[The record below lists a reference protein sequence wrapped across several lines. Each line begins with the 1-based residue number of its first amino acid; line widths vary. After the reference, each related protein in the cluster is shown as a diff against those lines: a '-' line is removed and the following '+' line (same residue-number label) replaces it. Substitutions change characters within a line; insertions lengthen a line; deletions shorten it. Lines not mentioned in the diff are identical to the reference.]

1 MHTLFD
7 IFAKGCGWIQ
17 TLIIHTYFLE
27 SSGLYKY
34 RLNLIIRHLF
44 FLRSERH
51 TFFTLKSHIFSDPL
65 SECCCKIRVFRFQRE
80 LNKFLW
86 TLKHPL
92 KNKVCSW
99 RRLFPSH
106 FSCDVM
112 MHIISLSF
120 SNIYELLIVLL
131 FKAWYFLHDCYNL
144 FLECQ

>member
-1 MHTLFD
+1 MSTYKDQPRNPRRRVQMAPEHRSALSLQEPIWHIWSTKQHSKSAELPSCGLWPNGLQVTIMHTLFD

-51 TFFTLKSHIFSDPL
+51 TFFTLKSHIFFDPL

-80 LNKFLW
+80 LNKFL
-86 TLKHPL
+86 
-92 KNKVCSW
+92 
-99 RRLFPSH
+99 
-106 FSCDVM
+106 
-112 MHIISLSF
+112 
-120 SNIYELLIVLL
+120 
-131 FKAWYFLHDCYNL
+131 
-144 FLECQ
+144 

>member
-1 MHTLFD
+1 MPSCGLWPNDLRVTIRYILFD
-7 IFAKGCGWIQ
+7 LFAKGCD
-17 TLIIHTYFLE
+17 LIIQ
-27 SSGLYKY
+27 
-34 RLNLIIRHLF
+34 HLF

-51 TFFTLKSHIFSDPL
+51 TFLTLKPHIFFDPL
-65 SECCCKIRVFRFQRE
+65 SKCCCKIRVFRFQRE

-92 KNKVCSW
+92 KNKVCSCK
-99 RRLFPSH
+99 RLFPSP
-106 FSCDVM
+106 FSCDMM

-131 FKAWYFLHDCYNL
+131 FKAWYFLYDCYNL

>member
-1 MHTLFD
+1 MSRYKDQPINPRRRVQMAPEHRSALSLQEPIWHIWSTKQHSKSAELPSCGLWPNGLQVTIMHTLFD

-80 LNKFLW
+80 LNKFL
-86 TLKHPL
+86 
-92 KNKVCSW
+92 
-99 RRLFPSH
+99 
-106 FSCDVM
+106 
-112 MHIISLSF
+112 
-120 SNIYELLIVLL
+120 
-131 FKAWYFLHDCYNL
+131 
-144 FLECQ
+144 